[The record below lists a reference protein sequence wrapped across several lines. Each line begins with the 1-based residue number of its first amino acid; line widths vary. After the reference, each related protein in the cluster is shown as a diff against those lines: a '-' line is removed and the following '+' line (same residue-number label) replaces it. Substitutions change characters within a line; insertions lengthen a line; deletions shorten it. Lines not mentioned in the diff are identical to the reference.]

1 MEEIDLSKEIEKILL
16 NSNRSKEIKSGEEVN
31 KLSKKKF
38 LGVHTHEFGLQNKVF
53 EGIAI
58 ENVLMGFSLSGG
70 CVVFSKNKFCISNGM
85 INKYRLFPISQFRK
99 LSIERDGL
107 TSDSVFLNG
116 KRVGNFNRQSIDP
129 WKRIC
134 DEINLFLQPYLQ
146 IKLKEHEEHEKK
158 WRLHEEEMF
167 FLQKNQELKD
177 QLSKIKSLK
186 LELIEEYD
194 DCKTLINDIKNT
206 QGKKLDLNK
215 IEIKLNEQKRMIE
228 VNSRFLN
235 NEPVISD
242 LDLLKDLN
250 TKFQKHQK
258 IITNLLIELTTLN
271 NLKQSQ
277 TNVLSEL
284 DKDGNGEV
292 DVIEG
297 NDFNLLLK
305 KHQKSIVEIDRTYVQ
320 QFVKISGYLK
330 TKEKNIQS
338 IFNLIKDTPNQDLL
352 NEYVEVLKDDIHSY
366 NLILFNSLNMIVSL
380 VEDDMITFYEIHEMF
395 DTLNMFD
402 SKHEK
407 DVSQKLTNIGDGLE
421 NLMYEIRDMGNKI
434 SNSIDELSYVTEQS
448 NEQLSNQLSEI
459 DSTMKVGNLINTI
472 NTYQNYKNNRNTKN
486 LRG

>member
-1 MEEIDLSKEIEKILL
+1 MEGIDLSKEIEKILF
-16 NSNRSKEIKSGEEVN
+16 NSNRSKEIKSGEEVD

-38 LGVHTHEFGLQNKVF
+38 LGVHTHEFGLQGKVF
-53 EGIAI
+53 EGIPI

-258 IITNLLIELTTLN
+258 IITNLLI
-271 NLKQSQ
+271 
-277 TNVLSEL
+277 
-284 DKDGNGEV
+284 
-292 DVIEG
+292 
-297 NDFNLLLK
+297 
-305 KHQKSIVEIDRTYVQ
+305 
-320 QFVKISGYLK
+320 
-330 TKEKNIQS
+330 
-338 IFNLIKDTPNQDLL
+338 
-352 NEYVEVLKDDIHSY
+352 
-366 NLILFNSLNMIVSL
+366 
-380 VEDDMITFYEIHEMF
+380 
-395 DTLNMFD
+395 
-402 SKHEK
+402 
-407 DVSQKLTNIGDGLE
+407 
-421 NLMYEIRDMGNKI
+421 
-434 SNSIDELSYVTEQS
+434 
-448 NEQLSNQLSEI
+448 
-459 DSTMKVGNLINTI
+459 
-472 NTYQNYKNNRNTKN
+472 
-486 LRG
+486 

>member
-1 MEEIDLSKEIEKILL
+1 MEEIDLSEELQEFYEKHKHEKYIRNWEETLKKSKGFFMSNFLKDLVGGDGIDLLGGKGKVFNTLGFKDEDFIFSIWGIQSCNFLVYKKFILIERNFI
-16 NSNRSKEIKSGEEVN
+16 
-31 KLSKKKF
+31 KLSTYTYLKVNYSNF
-38 LGVHTHEFGLQNKVF
+38 GNIRTYYTSNHLYFGLENLDGSFKTSLFNYPEVF
-53 EGIAI
+53 EELDSI
-58 ENVLMGFSLSGG
+58 LSKFSLEEE
-70 CVVFSKNKFCISNGM
+70 
-85 INKYRLFPISQFRK
+85 RL
-99 LSIERDGL
+99 
-107 TSDSVFLNG
+107 
-116 KRVGNFNRQSIDP
+116 KR
-129 WKRIC
+129 
-134 DEINLFLQPYLQ
+134 
-146 IKLKEHEEHEKK
+146 LKELK
-158 WRLHEEEMF
+158 
-167 FLQKNQELKD
+167 EL
-177 QLSKIKSLK
+177 LPKIKILK
-186 LELIEEYD
+186 LELTKKYD

-235 NEPVISD
+235 NESVISD

-338 IFNLIKDTPNQDLL
+338 IFNLIKDTPNQEVL

-421 NLMYEIRDMGNKI
+421 SLMYEIRDMGNKI

-472 NTYQNYKNNRNTKN
+472 NTYQNYKNNRRLNS
-486 LRG
+486 